1 MIGNPIL
8 HDIIKSEL
16 HYNAKT
22 ILDICKTIPQIKT
35 SNLFKKDYWQFKE
48 ARQEQLN
55 QKYYQADCVWFFDG
69 KKNDNYFI
77 VHEVKTGNYSVL
89 DIYNKYHTGNSGQ
102 IYIWGWKDINDNK
115 IIGESYQRKIKIIDI
130 EYLKSQIIKDLNEIY
145 TEVIS

>member
-16 HYNAKT
+16 HYNAKI